1 MVMMMVVVMMGQWW
15 LLHLSFLHLPTPLPC
30 TPRPA
35 STTDWLGR
43 IGRISVYSIWSGE
56 RECEGSRGWRGHS
69 FNKSSKGYLHH
80 GTQHSWSEQ
89 SSFQQ
94 AYLNLSSMKK
104 SKLVGSTESITKRP
118 CMSLP
123 TCTWHNFWQ
132 FPKFAVAWT
141 NCPKIID
148 CNFAVWEFWFLM
160 WRTVIV
166 MGSQFR
172 PRPRNTRFLNS
183 PVSFFKPSFCNLTS

>member
-15 LLHLSFLHLPTPLPC
+15 LWHLSFLHLPTPLPC

-43 IGRISVYSIWSGE
+43 IGRISVYSIWSEE
-56 RECEGSRGWRGHS
+56 RECGGWRGHS

-141 NCPKIID
+141 NCPKIICRMLLCCLGILVSD
-148 CNFAVWEFWFLM
+148 VMYSSCDAITM
-160 WRTVIV
+160 WW
-166 MGSQFR
+166 
-172 PRPRNTRFLNS
+172 
-183 PVSFFKPSFCNLTS
+183 